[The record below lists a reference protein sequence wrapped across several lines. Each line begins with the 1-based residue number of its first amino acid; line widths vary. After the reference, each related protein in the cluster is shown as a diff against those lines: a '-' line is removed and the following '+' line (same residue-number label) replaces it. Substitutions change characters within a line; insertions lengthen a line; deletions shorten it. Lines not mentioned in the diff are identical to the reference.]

1 MPDRRV
7 IAARAQSAVFADA
20 SRRCN
25 ERRGASDACC
35 GGISMSSVLVTGA
48 NRGLGLEFAK
58 QYAESGYRVFA
69 TAREPERASEL
80 AALAARSSNLSVHA
94 LEVTNAASV
103 QALSRELHREA
114 IDILIN
120 NAGVMGPKRQA
131 LGQID
136 YDGMLETLRINTIG
150 PLRVAE
156 SFVEQVARSQRKL
169 MVAITSGMG
178 SISDSGGG
186 YYAYRAS
193 KAALNMSF
201 HNLALDLK
209 ARGVIAIVINPGWVQ
224 TDMGGSGAPLTASAS
239 IAAMRKV
246 FDGMTVEQTG
256 SFMNYSGGTYD
267 W

>member
-1 MPDRRV
+1 
-7 IAARAQSAVFADA
+7 
-20 SRRCN
+20 
-25 ERRGASDACC
+25 
-35 GGISMSSVLVTGA
+35 MSSVLITGA

-58 QYAESGYRVFA
+58 QYADSGYRVFA
-69 TAREPERASEL
+69 TAREPARASEL
-80 AALAARSSNLSVHA
+80 SALAARCSNLSVHA
-94 LEVTNAASV
+94 LEVTDGASV
-103 QALSRELHREA
+103 QTLSRELQSEA

-120 NAGVMGPKRQA
+120 NAGVMGPKRQK

-136 YDGMLETLRINTIG
+136 YDGMLETFQINTIG

-156 SFVEQVARSQRKL
+156 SFVEQVARSQHKL

-178 SISDSGGG
+178 SISDSSGGS
-186 YYAYRAS
+186 YAYRAS

-201 HNLALDLK
+201 HSLALDLK
-209 ARGVIAIVINPGWVQ
+209 ARGIIAFVINPGWVQ
-224 TDMGGSGAPLTASAS
+224 TDMGGSSAPLSASAS

-246 FDGMTVEQTG
+246 FDGMTLEKSG